1 MYLEGASV
9 IYWSQTEGEY
19 YHKPLSFSTRG
30 GPSRIPGQSRR
41 TLEGM
46 RTRMIVSSRRAVR
59 PALCLLVLT
68 LIAGCVHVGSPFRQY
83 AIPPSAPPVDD
94 ILADLAANDG
104 AIAGFRAAGAFI
116 VETPEITKRRFQGRV
131 VYQRPHDL
139 SLRGNHPVLGTRI
152 FEMECR
158 GDAWVIDIPSEN
170 QRFAG
175 HGAAEFDGVEGVS
188 VTPFDIAREVF
199 FQEDWEAVAPDQVE
213 MLRYSPRT
221 QSAVLV
227 VTRPDG
233 FRRRI
238 EVAGAPWVVTRSS
251 LYTPEGELLSEVERG
266 EYREVD
272 GFRVA
277 SRVVSTFP
285 LNNASFEFRLRS
297 IEIDGDPYDPDLGR
311 ATAVE

>member
-1 MYLEGASV
+1 MKV
-9 IYWSQTEGEY
+9 
-19 YHKPLSFSTRG
+19 
-30 GPSRIPGQSRR
+30 
-41 TLEGM
+41 
-46 RTRMIVSSRRAVR
+46 
-59 PALCLLVLT
+59 ALCLLLLT
-68 LIAGCVHVGSPFRQY
+68 FAAGCGSLGSPFQRY
-83 AIPPSAPPVDD
+83 PIPQSAPSAAD
-94 ILADLAANDG
+94 ILTDLARNDG

-116 VETPEITKRRFQGRV
+116 VETPEIAKRRFQGRV

-170 QRFAG
+170 QRFTG

-199 FQEDWEAVAPDQVE
+199 FQEDWDAVVPDQAE

-227 VTRPDG
+227 ITRPDG
-233 FRRRI
+233 LRRRI
-238 EVAGAPWVVTRSS
+238 EVSGAPWVVTRSS
-251 LYTPEGELLSEVERG
+251 LYTPEGELLSEVERS

-277 SRVVSTFP
+277 SRVTAVFP
-285 LNNASFEFRLRS
+285 LNSAGFEFRLRS
-297 IEIDGDPYDPDLGR
+297 IEIDGDAYDPESGSATDVEREAGR
-311 ATAVE
+311 DAP